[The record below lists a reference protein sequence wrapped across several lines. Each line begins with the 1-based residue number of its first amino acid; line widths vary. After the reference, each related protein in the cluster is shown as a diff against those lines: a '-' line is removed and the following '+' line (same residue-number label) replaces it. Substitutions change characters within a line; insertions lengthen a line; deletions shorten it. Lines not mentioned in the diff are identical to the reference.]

1 MAVARLAVCVP
12 DGEGIRREDTLYV
25 VPFTQDADNPMI
37 VVALDTTTRAG
48 SVAILRAGEILTSR
62 KGDADRTHGERL
74 PNDILT
80 LLTEVVR
87 APADVDLYAV
97 CSGPGSFTGLR
108 VGLATIQGLAM
119 ATGRP
124 VVTIPTLEALAYAGW
139 WSDQNLPAP
148 VTPARVIPLMNA
160 QRGELFAAVYLAKAQ
175 PLQRDGRGMTLEIA
189 PFVGTPTAVVDRL
202 ASTLEAGPVVLV
214 GDGVSDAQ
222 PLLEGVGDVRHLI
235 LSHLPPLAP
244 VVARLAE
251 GAADSDRI
259 APHAIRPVYVRRPDA
274 ELARERR
281 QAGHDRAH
289 T

>member
-80 LLTEVVR
+80 VLTEVGR

-139 WSDQNLPAP
+139 WSDKNSPAP

-175 PLQRDGRGMTLEIA
+175 PPLLDGRGMTLEIA

-202 ASTLEAGPVVLV
+202 ASTLSRCSMGSVTCDISSCPTCRRWPQSSHVWRKAQSIRTALPLMRYDRCMYAGLTPSSRGSNVVWSRPGAHLVTSLETPV
-214 GDGVSDAQ
+214 
-222 PLLEGVGDVRHLI
+222 
-235 LSHLPPLAP
+235 P
-244 VVARLAE
+244 V
-251 GAADSDRI
+251 
-259 APHAIRPVYVRRPDA
+259 
-274 ELARERR
+274 
-281 QAGHDRAH
+281 
-289 T
+289 